1 MTLRLRMT
9 LVVVAIVAVGL
20 LAADVITYTTLHSYL
35 TGQVDNELADAVHPI
50 GQALVRQVDG
60 SAGLFQPEYDD
71 PIVPPGTFAEL
82 RDQNGTP
89 LAVGGIAYGTG
100 PTLPSALPGSGLA
113 ATGPLFFTTSGQS
126 TAGVRTTYRVEAE
139 AVAVDGQLFGTVVV
153 AIPLTATEQTI
164 GRLLLIEGLVTV
176 VLLIGLAVLSWW
188 IVRRELRPLDDM
200 ATTAGEIAAG
210 DLSQRVAPEDNAT
223 EVGRLGHALNT
234 MLGEIEE
241 AFDARRASEERLRRF
256 LADASHEL
264 RTPLTSI
271 RGYAE
276 IFDRGAKDRP
286 GDLETSM
293 HHIRSEAGRMSELVD
308 DLLLLARMDQE
319 RPIEHELV
327 DLREVA
333 EQAVDAMR
341 VAAPESNLTLVAPTP
356 VTVLGDASRLRQVV
370 DNLLTNAVRHAP
382 ATSPVQVRTWSTGA
396 AAILDVIDH
405 GPGIPH
411 EDREK
416 IFEPFHR
423 ADPSRARATGGVGLG
438 LAIVSAIAQAH
449 NGEVGVVDTEGGGA
463 TFWVRLPLAVTTDDA
478 ASVSSGAE
486 P

>member
-9 LVVVAIVAVGL
+9 LVLVAIVAMGL
-20 LAADVITYTTLHSYL
+20 VAADVITYTTLHSYL
-35 TGQVDNELADAVHPI
+35 TGQVDNQLTEAVRPL
-50 GQALVRQVDG
+50 GQELVRRVDG
-60 SAGLFQPEYDD
+60 AAGLFQPEIND

-82 RDQNGTP
+82 RDQSGTV
-89 LAVGGIAYGTG
+89 LIVGGLAYGSG

-113 ATGPLFFTTSGQS
+113 ATGPLFLTRSGQS
-126 TAGVRTTYRVEAE
+126 RAGVRTTYRVEAE
-139 AVAVDGQLFGTVVV
+139 AVAVDNQLFGTVVV
-153 AIPLTATEQTI
+153 AIPLTATQQTI
-164 GRLLLIEGLVTV
+164 NRLLLVEGLVTLI
-176 VLLIGLAVLSWW
+176 LLSGLAVLSWW

-200 ATTAGEIAAG
+200 ATTAGAIAAG
-210 DLSQRVAPEDNAT
+210 DLSQRVAPEDEAT
-223 EVGRLGHALNT
+223 EVGRLGRALNT

-286 GDLETSM
+286 ADLETSM

-308 DLLLLARMDQE
+308 ELLLLARMDQE
-319 RPIEHELV
+319 RPIEREPVELRAIV
-327 DLREVA
+327 E
-333 EQAVDAMR
+333 EAVDAVR
-341 VAAPESNLTLVAPTP
+341 VTEPDTAFTVIAPAP
-356 VTVLGDASRLRQVV
+356 VTVLGDAGRLRQVV
-370 DNLLTNAVRHAP
+370 DNLLVNAVRHTP
-382 ATSPVQVRTWSTGA
+382 PSSPVQVRTWSTGD

-405 GPGIPH
+405 GNGIAPQ
-411 EDREK
+411 DREK

-438 LAIVSAIAQAH
+438 LAIVSAIAEAH
-449 NGEVGVVDTEGGGA
+449 GGKVGVVDTEGGGA
-463 TFWVRLPLAVTTDDA
+463 TFWVRLPLAAAPSGPPAEASKVDA
-478 ASVSSGAE
+478 
-486 P
+486 